1 MKAVL
6 IAALLFAVCLTFAS
20 PGLSADPDAHPERI
34 VIIGDPMDD
43 RTDIEHMVKGFER
56 ISAAKAFYES
66 SGSEVWIEDPSYGIK
81 DRVLG
86 KLASDLK
93 EAIGRCSFIH
103 GCGPEFKEIIPGDD
117 IPVDM
122 GFLMIAI
129 MMVKSIDEHMGNV
142 LENIHGSAVSINDY
156 SQDATMINTSP
167 SGGERKDDEKDE
179 DDEPIIPFTMIRT
192 AEAPSMP
199 MESSIIRIDQGTI
212 F

>member
-6 IAALLFAVCLTFAS
+6 IAALMFAVCLTFAS

-34 VIIGDPMDD
+34 VIIGDPIDN

-93 EAIGRCSFIH
+93 EAIGDVHSYTDTVPSSRRSY
-103 GCGPEFKEIIPGDD
+103 PA
-117 IPVDM
+117 M
-122 GFLMIAI
+122 
-129 MMVKSIDEHMGNV
+129 
-142 LENIHGSAVSINDY
+142 
-156 SQDATMINTSP
+156 TSP
-167 SGGERKDDEKDE
+167 WTWDS
-179 DDEPIIPFTMIRT
+179 
-192 AEAPSMP
+192 
-199 MESSIIRIDQGTI
+199 
-212 F
+212 